1 MIPTLYDKTGT
12 IKIGDL
18 TDCIEC
24 LVEEER
30 NGIFE
35 LTLVYPSASD
45 LLDCI
50 ITENIVICDANDF
63 LKQQKFRIYNTRK

>member
-50 ITENIVICDANDF
+50 ITENIIVCDANDF
-63 LKQQKFRIYNTRK
+63 LNSAFITLAN